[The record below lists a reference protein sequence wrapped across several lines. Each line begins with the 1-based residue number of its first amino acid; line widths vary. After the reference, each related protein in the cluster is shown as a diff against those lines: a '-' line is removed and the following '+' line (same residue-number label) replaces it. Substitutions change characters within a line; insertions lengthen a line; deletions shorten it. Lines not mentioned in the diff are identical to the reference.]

1 MKKIGIIGAG
11 ASGVFTAINAK
22 TENNEITL
30 IEKNDRIGKKLF
42 ITGKGRCNI
51 TNAKFFD
58 EFLENIVVNKKFMY
72 SSFTNFDNYAL
83 MDFIENNN
91 LKLSIQR
98 GDRVFPKSEKSNDV
112 IKLFEKLLRENNI
125 DLRLNENVK
134 AVEKKDN
141 QFKLKTNKRSYEFD
155 KLVIATGGLSYPLT
169 GSTGDGYK
177 FAKEF
182 SHNIIKQVP
191 GLCPIIFKDK
201 DIQALNGIS
210 LKNVSLNIETNKG
223 KFKEFGDMLFAKDF
237 ITGPIVL
244 TLSSLINRLKV
255 SSMYIDLKP
264 ALDFEKLDNRL
275 IRDFEKNPN
284 KDISNILKK
293 LLLNAFVDI
302 ILDRSKIDKFVKA
315 NQITKEDRHR
325 LVTEIKFF
333 HLEFDRLKDIS
344 SAIITSGGI
353 DCDEINP
360 KTMESKLVSNL
371 YFVGELVDVDCLTGG
386 YNLQVAFSQAHACA
400 LDLRRIDE

>member
-1 MKKIGIIGAG
+1 MEKIGIIGAG

-22 TENNEITL
+22 TEDNEVVL

-58 EFLENIVVNKKFMY
+58 DFLDSIVVNKKFMY

-83 MDFIENNN
+83 MDFIEDNG

-112 IKLFEKLLRENNI
+112 IKLFEKLISKNKV
-125 DLRLNENVK
+125 DLRLNEKVIDI
-134 AVEKKDN
+134 KKDN
-141 QFKLKTNKRSYEFD
+141 KFIVKSDKNTYEFD

-169 GSTGDGYK
+169 GSTGDGYIFSK
-177 FAKEF
+177 KF
-182 SHNIIKQVP
+182 SHSIINPVP
-191 GLCPIIFKDK
+191 GLCPIMFKDK
-201 DIQALNGIS
+201 NLDKLNGIS
-210 LKNVSLNIETNKG
+210 LKNVSLNIETNKENL
-223 KFKEFGDMLFAKDF
+223 KEFGDMLFAKDF

-244 TLSSLINRLKV
+244 TLSSFINRSKIKR
-255 SSMYIDLKP
+255 MFIDLKP

-275 IRDFEKNPN
+275 IRDFDNNPN

-293 LLLNAFVDI
+293 LLLNAFIDI
-302 ILDRSKIDKFVKA
+302 VLERAKINKDIKA
-315 NQITKEDRHR
+315 NQITREDRHR
-325 LVTEIKFF
+325 LVNEIKFF
-333 HLEFDRLKDIS
+333 HLEYDKLKNIS

-353 DCDEINP
+353 NCDEINP

-371 YFVGELVDVDCLTGG
+371 YFVGEIIDVDCLTGG
-386 YNLQVAFSQAHACA
+386 NNLQVAFSQAMACA
-400 LDLRRIDE
+400 KDLRRIDE